1 MGDTGSLVKPNTV
14 YHNTTHSAGVTFF
27 LSITETTMTF
37 TKDEATAYIHATE
50 FLHQETSGCQGTAGA
65 HEIRF
70 QVKIGET
77 NFFASIFKPETGIAY
92 VMICRA
98 IEGTGY
104 DSAKFEL
111 DTHAGTEQEKA
122 DHVVSTVVAAC
133 KSYVEEQADLLKTAH
148 GAIKE
153 ELSNTLKF
161 LVEQEVELA
170 DSTLD
175 KIESYVRKAL
185 DKFDLTNKVEF
196 NNFFLDETGIV
207 SAAIGDDII
216 VKVGFP
222 FHKTRTRNARV
233 WRTDL
238 YGFQERK
245 AQFIKIDQVD
255 IATRPVPSCSKPG
268 QVVPAI

>member
-1 MGDTGSLVKPNTV
+1 
-14 YHNTTHSAGVTFF
+14 
-27 LSITETTMTF
+27 MTF

-70 QVKIGET
+70 QVKIDET
-77 NFFASIFKPETGIAY
+77 IFFASIFKPETGIAY
-92 VMICRA
+92 VMLYRGID
-98 IEGTGY
+98 GTGY
-104 DSAKFEL
+104 DSAKFEI

-153 ELSNTLKF
+153 ELANTLKF

-185 DKFDLTNKVEF
+185 GKFDLINKVEF

-216 VKVGFP
+216 VKVIFP
-222 FHKTRTRNARV
+222 FHKTRTRNVRV

-238 YGFQERK
+238 NGFQERK
-245 AQFIKIDQVD
+245 AQFIKIDQID
-255 IATRPVPSCSKPG
+255 IATRPVPSCSQPG